1 MAEGGGTGMHLLYF
15 ANSTDVT
22 SYESRDKQL
31 EYTTLFPLLKKLLP
45 PDLAEWYANMSRLS
59 FTTFCDMVGQF
70 SRVSYINF
78 WIFAGGRH
86 QAVQRQVESKM

>member
-1 MAEGGGTGMHLLYF
+1 MTMTAPPLGHITYIYGFIFTSTRPKAAKYGRRGGTGMHLLYF

-45 PDLAEWYANMSRLS
+45 PDLAE
-59 FTTFCDMVGQF
+59 
-70 SRVSYINF
+70 
-78 WIFAGGRH
+78 
-86 QAVQRQVESKM
+86 

>member
-1 MAEGGGTGMHLLYF
+1 MALSSLLPGLKQPNMAEGGGTGMHLLYF

-45 PDLAEWYANMSRLS
+45 PDLAE
-59 FTTFCDMVGQF
+59 
-70 SRVSYINF
+70 
-78 WIFAGGRH
+78 
-86 QAVQRQVESKM
+86 

>member
-1 MAEGGGTGMHLLYF
+1 MAEGGGGTGMHLLYF

-45 PDLAEWYANMSRLS
+45 PDLAE
-59 FTTFCDMVGQF
+59 
-70 SRVSYINF
+70 
-78 WIFAGGRH
+78 
-86 QAVQRQVESKM
+86 